1 MVCQKGYWDVRLH
14 ILFLESTEEEKNK
27 KPGIV
32 QQKYPTTVS
41 LWLWMSLLCLER
53 LDEREKGLQ
62 QSGQE

>member
-41 LWLWMSLLCLER
+41 L
-53 LDEREKGLQ
+53 
-62 QSGQE
+62 